1 LAFAEAKSGSGL
13 EASLSDYQK
22 EYGMDR
28 FEELK
33 QKYSSVLT
41 IVQQQ
46 GVRLTHLHVQ
56 DNKLVM
62 QGAAPSDAI
71 KNMLWNQIKAIN
83 PVCDDITAD
92 ITLDSSLPQAQ
103 PASVSK
109 RTYTVKPGDSLSKIA
124 KQFYG
129 NANDYMRIFEANTDK
144 LNDPNKLQIGQELVI
159 PVRG

>member
-1 LAFAEAKSGSGL
+1 LAFAVAKSGSGL

-22 EYGMDR
+22 EYRMDR